1 MVEQLNLQKIAT
13 INNKRKMKT
22 LKKFLLGLALPFLA
36 GSILVSCEDNANG
49 TAAEEP
55 TIVLDNEGGRIAA
68 DTAVN
73 PSATLNFRIVATQN
87 ASSKKNLRRVL
98 VERVFNNTPEVVLDS
113 NINESTITLD
123 VSITAQAIAGTE
135 NIIFTVFDK
144 DNETDRKTVRITTI
158 GLEVRNGDIRH
169 IAGPNGCLGSFD
181 LVNVVG
187 LSSNATN
194 DPNRDM
200 ANTDQAGN
208 AFTGSFEAKN
218 STLFRIPNAF
228 PAFDYANA
236 TEASIE
242 QAYATSVN
250 QPTAT
255 IGNPA
260 KDDVILVNLRGT
272 GRYAAIL
279 ITGNDA
285 DDNSCN
291 ASAQNKGKLSFEYK
305 IANDVVA
312 N

>member
-1 MVEQLNLQKIAT
+1 
-13 INNKRKMKT
+13 MKS
-22 LKKFLLGLALPFLA
+22 LKKFLLGLAVPFLA

-123 VSITAQAIAGTE
+123 VAVAAQALAGTE
-135 NIIFTVFDK
+135 NFIFTVFDK

-181 LVNVVG
+181 LVNVEA

-194 DPNRDM
+194 DPNRDI

-218 STLFRIPNAF
+218 DTRFKLANG
-228 PAFDYANA
+228 AFDYANA
-236 TEASIE
+236 TEASIQ
-242 QAYATSVN
+242 QAYNIPVPA
-250 QPTAT
+250 PTAT
-255 IGNPA
+255 VSNPTA
-260 KDDVILVNLRGT
+260 GQVYLVNLRGQD
-272 GRYAAIL
+272 RFAAVR
-279 ITGNDA
+279 ITAIDA

-291 ASAQNKGKLSFEYK
+291 AAANNKGKLSFEYK
-305 IANDVVA
+305 IANDVVT